1 MFELEEKQ
9 PVFRKS
15 LISTKNVSPLVNYFL
30 VALYSST
37 VEDTK
42 IATVNTVI
50 AIAMSIIV
58 FVLQLHPCMLQL
70 PNLYSE
76 GSLQDLADQND
87 RVG

>member
-1 MFELEEKQ
+1 M
-9 PVFRKS
+9 FRKS
-15 LISTKNVSPLVNYFL
+15 WISTKNVSPLVSYFL

-42 IATVNTVI
+42 IATVNTVT

-58 FVLQLHPCMLQL
+58 SDVQLHLCKLQLS
-70 PNLYSE
+70 NLYNE
-76 GSLQDLADQND
+76 GSLQDPVDQND

>member
-1 MFELEEKQ
+1 MFGLEEKQ

-15 LISTKNVSPLVNYFL
+15 WISTKNVSPLVSYFL
-30 VALYSST
+30 VALYSSI

-42 IATVNTVI
+42 IVTINTVT

-58 FVLQLHPCMLQL
+58 SVLQLHPCMLQL

-76 GSLQDLADQND
+76 GSLQDLVDQND